1 LRSRR
6 ATSMH
11 GRYSRCD
18 DRHTIQEL
26 VGNYEIDEEFAEPRP
41 THIVIFDDM
50 MTAGTH
56 FRGSC

>member
-1 LRSRR
+1 
-6 ATSMH
+6 MH
-11 GRYSRCD
+11 GRYSQCD

-26 VGNYEIDEEFAEPRP
+26 VGNYEIDEELADPRP